1 MLRWLRKIEPRQ
13 EPPGAETALL
23 RRMPVILVAGSLAPL
38 VVHALAGT
46 WVDDGAASKKALLS
60 IDIFLIAAV
69 VTYLLMAL
77 MWSFAYALLEFY
89 QPGSFNSLEGL
100 TRDSRQFFLYYS
112 FVTLTTL
119 GFGDITPLTEK
130 AKALTILQAFI
141 GQIYL
146 VVILAWLVGMH
157 VSRKSR

>member
-69 VTYLLMAL
+69 VTFWTAVFTVTIGCIIVAIMKGP
-77 MWSFAYALLEFY
+77 AYVADAY
-89 QPGSFNSLEGL
+89 PVQDAKRPAAPRR
-100 TRDSRQFFLYYS
+100 TR
-112 FVTLTTL
+112 V
-119 GFGDITPLTEK
+119 
-130 AKALTILQAFI
+130 
-141 GQIYL
+141 
-146 VVILAWLVGMH
+146 
-157 VSRKSR
+157 